1 MNRVEAL
8 LAEMEGR
15 LSAITRANGYE
26 TDLGKSLYPP
36 GAFLDE
42 EDAPCIG
49 LFESIPDAQDGVS
62 WLAAG
67 KIDSDEVDFVLPW
80 AVRAY
85 VPRGGDAPRT
95 VAYRA
100 MRDILKALFSPEHG
114 RLANGGFNRL
124 VRIGRGNM
132 PKASRIAV
140 AIVQGEIAVTED
152 VYR

>member
-15 LSAITRANGYE
+15 LASIARANGYE

-36 GAFLDE
+36 GTFLE
-42 EDAPCIG
+42 VEDAPCIG

-67 KIDSDEVDFVLPW
+67 KIDSDAVDFILPW
-80 AVRAY
+80 TVQAY
-85 VPRGGDAPRT
+85 VPRGTEAPRP

-100 MRDILKALFSPEHG
+100 TRDILKALFSPANG
-114 RLANGGFNRL
+114 QLANGGFNRL

-132 PKASRIAV
+132 PKSSRIAV
-140 AIVQGEIAVTED
+140 AIVQGEVAVTED